1 MNSKTP
7 NGSVAWRSFRMATW
21 LGWKIES
28 NWTDPFLFAVYS
40 IVKPLAA
47 AMILVVM
54 YGVISQGQFG
64 SPVFAY
70 LFIGN
75 AFYQYVGMV
84 MVGVSWAIV
93 DDREHYRTLKYLYVS
108 PISIPFYLLGRGVSR
123 IIITT
128 FSVFII
134 MLVGVLFPEDPL

>member
-7 NGSVAWRSFRMATW
+7 NGSVAWRSFRDGYLAG
-21 LGWKIES
+21 LEDRIEL
-28 NWTDPFLFAVYS
+28 DRIDLLFAVYS

-47 AMILVVM
+47 ADDGSLVVM

-84 MVGVSWAIV
+84 MVGVSGPLWM
-93 DDREHYRTLKYLYVS
+93 TVS
-108 PISIPFYLLGRGVSR
+108 
-123 IIITT
+123 IIAPSNIYTYPR
-128 FSVFII
+128 SVFHST
-134 MLVGVLFPEDPL
+134 F